1 MNALTKERLITSKE
15 LANILNVS
23 VRTVQKNGKSLF
35 PNKGIE
41 EGKKTYWTEN
51 ESKII
56 LEKLRYNRQGTT
68 ATPTL
73 RSITT
78 DFTPA
83 FKLKKAN
90 ELMKEASL
98 LAQEAYEEELSR
110 IKQEKEALKIKL
122 DESKDWYS
130 VKRMEKLNP
139 EKKFDWRILK
149 KESEKLG
156 KKIKKV
162 FDANYGEVNSYH
174 FSVWESLYFDSLNY
188 GE

>member
-1 MNALTKERLITSKE
+1 
-15 LANILNVS
+15 
-23 VRTVQKNGKSLF
+23 
-35 PNKGIE
+35 
-41 EGKKTYWTEN
+41 
-51 ESKII
+51 
-56 LEKLRYNRQGTT
+56 
-68 ATPTL
+68 
-73 RSITT
+73 
-78 DFTPA
+78 
-83 FKLKKAN
+83 
-90 ELMKEASL
+90 MKEASL

-156 KKIKKV
+156 KEIKKV